1 MEIEKLKE
9 TLVLMEFNMTKIES
23 ACQNEIDEN
32 EKLRNEL
39 ELSQILCKESEDKI
53 EGKDCIIASLE
64 KEKAENDNILQDCL
78 GELESTK
85 HDLNLKKFALEGVIR
100 SNLKLQERIAELE
113 STKPENVATAHKD
126 GSTKKL
132 ISNQKS
138 PLDERSTKAKQRDEK
153 KKLPFKT
160 WKQRSDTRHRDQPKT
175 SDTDTSGEKTSSSNE
190 KSKKSRYQRKREKK
204 DRKTILEQKTSQME
218 TKLHN

>member
-32 EKLRNEL
+32 EILRNEL
-39 ELSQILCKESEDKI
+39 ELSQIVCKQSEDKI
-53 EGKDCIIASLE
+53 EEKDCTIASLE
-64 KEKAENDNILQDCL
+64 KEKAENAKILQDCL

-85 HDLNLKKFALEGVIR
+85 HDLNLKKYALEGVIR

-113 STKPENVATAHKD
+113 STKPENVHKD
-126 GSTKKL
+126 VSTKRQ
-132 ISNQKS
+132 IVNEKS

-160 WKQRSDTRHRDQPKT
+160 WKQRPDTRHRDQPKT
-175 SDTDTSGEKTSSSNE
+175 SDTDTSEKKTSSSNE

-204 DRKTILEQKTSQME
+204 DRKTIPEQKTPQME